1 MNFACALA
9 QQNPQ
14 LRVGILD
21 ADVYGPSL
29 PIQLQPLDYTV
40 KRSPINPE
48 RFILPLTSKD
58 LPNLKMLS
66 FGFVNPN
73 SGAPGSGG
81 KSAALIRGPMASKVI
96 NQLLLA
102 TDWGELDYLVST

>member
-1 MNFACALA
+1 M
-9 QQNPQ
+9 
-14 LRVGILD
+14 
-21 ADVYGPSL
+21 YGPSL

-102 TDWGELDYLVST
+102 TDWGELDYLVSI